1 MLGSTH
7 GTLTTDSRR
16 ARAIACGEH
25 PAQAV
30 HGRPAGAGDLDVSG
44 RPLYAAV
51 PDLDRF
57 FRPESVAV
65 VGASDTEGRPN
76 TGITRQLLAWSE
88 RVGARLHPVHPTRE
102 SVFGIPCAPSVAAL
116 PEQVDL
122 AVLLLSDPLPVIGEL
137 AEAKVKFAV
146 AFASGFAET
155 GAEGAA
161 AQERLAAAV
170 ARADGL
176 RLLGPNTNLNAFE
189 RFREDLDGPAIALIT
204 QSGHQGRPLF
214 SLQELG
220 IRLSH
225 WAPTGNEADLETAD
239 FISYFAERPEVGA
252 IAAYVEGLKDGRAFL
267 LAADRAARRGVP
279 VVAVKVGRTETG
291 ARTAASHTG
300 KLTGADA
307 VVDAAMR
314 QYGVIRV
321 DGLDELQDTAT
332 LLARARRHRVPDS
345 SASAPSAPASSAPG
359 SAMSSPAASSPAV
372 SRPALPR
379 PEGVV
384 VYSISGGTGAHFADL
399 ATEAGLPLPTLSEA
413 KQAELHQWIPDYLSV
428 ANPVDNGGHPVG
440 DWRGPRILDA
450 ILDDPAVGVLICPIT
465 GPFPPMSDKLAQD
478 LVAAAE
484 RTDKLVCVVWGSPVG
499 TEAAYRE
506 TLLGS
511 SRVAT
516 FRTFANCITAVRAH
530 LDHTRFT
537 AAYRSPFDEA
547 PRSPSPSFRKAQALM
562 RPGQQLSEHA
572 AKQLL
577 RAYGIRVPREQLV
590 TSAAAA
596 VRAASLVGYPVV
608 MKASGASIAHKTEL
622 GLVKIGLTSASQI
635 RDAYRELTDIARYE
649 DVSLDGVL
657 VCQMVERGVEMVVGV
672 THDDLFGPTVTVG
685 LGGVLVEVLRDSAVR
700 VPPFGEDQAH
710 AMLAEL
716 RGRALLGGVRG
727 APPADVDALVEVV
740 LRVQR
745 MALELGDQIAELDIN
760 PLMVLPRGQG
770 AVALDA
776 LAACR

>member
-16 ARAIACGEH
+16 ARVIACGEQ
-25 PAQAV
+25 PGPAV
-30 HGRPAGAGDLDVSG
+30 HGRPAEPDDLDVSG

-51 PDLDRF
+51 PDLDRL
-57 FRPESVAV
+57 FRPESLAV
-65 VGASDTEGRPN
+65 IGASDAEGRPN
-76 TGITRQLLAWSE
+76 TGITRQLLAWAE
-88 RVGARLHPVHPTRE
+88 RVGARLHPVHPTRP
-102 SVFGIPCAPSVAAL
+102 SVFGVPCSPSVADL

-122 AVLLLSDPLPVIGEL
+122 AVLLVADPLAVIGEL
-137 AEAKVKFAV
+137 AEAKVRFAV
-146 AFASGFAET
+146 VFASGFAET
-155 GAEGAA
+155 GEGGAA
-161 AQERLAAAV
+161 AQKRLAAA
-170 ARADGL
+170 AERAGI

-189 RFREDLDGPAIALIT
+189 EFRTDLDGPAIALIT
-204 QSGHQGRPLF
+204 QSGHQGRPVF
-214 SLQELG
+214 ALQELG
-220 IRLSH
+220 VRLSH

-239 FISYFAERPEVGA
+239 FISWFAERPEVGA
-252 IAAYVEGLKDGRAFL
+252 IACYVEGLKDGRSFL

-332 LLARARRHRVPDS
+332 LLARARP
-345 SASAPSAPASSAPG
+345 
-359 SAMSSPAASSPAV
+359 
-372 SRPALPR
+372 PR
-379 PEGVV
+379 ADGVA

-399 ATEAGLPLPTLSEA
+399 ATEAGLRLPVLSA
-413 KQAELHQWIPDYLSV
+413 ARQAELHQWIPGYLSV

-440 DWRGPRILDA
+440 DERGRKIIDA
-450 ILDDPAVGVLICPIT
+450 LLADPEVGVLVCPVT
-465 GPFPPMSDKLAQD
+465 GPFPPLSDRLVRD
-478 LVAAAE
+478 LVDAAE
-484 RTDKLVCVVWGSPVG
+484 HTDKLVCVVWGSPVG
-499 TEAAYRE
+499 TEPAYRE
-506 TLLGS
+506 VLLGS

-516 FRTFANCITAVRAH
+516 FRTVANCITAVRAH
-530 LDHTRFT
+530 LDHHRFVSG
-537 AAYRSPFDEA
+537 YRSPFDHA
-547 PRSPSPSFRKAQALM
+547 PRTPSPSFRKTRALM
-562 RPGQQLSEHA
+562 SPGRQLSEHA

-596 VRAASLVGYPVV
+596 VRAAGLVGYPVV
-608 MKASGASIAHKTEL
+608 MKASGARIAHKTEL
-622 GLVKIGLTSASQI
+622 GLVKVGLTSASQV

-649 DVSLDGVL
+649 DVRLDGVL

-672 THDDLFGPTVTVG
+672 THDELFGPTVTVG
-685 LGGVLVEVLRDSAVR
+685 LGGVLVEVLRDTAVR
-700 VPPFGEDQAH
+700 VPPFGEEQARD
-710 AMLAEL
+710 MLGEL
-716 RGRALLGGVRG
+716 RGRALLEGVRG
-727 APPADVDALVEVV
+727 RPPADVDALVEVV

-745 MALELGDQIAELDIN
+745 MALELGDDLAELDIN
-760 PLMVLPRGQG
+760 PLMVLERGQG

-776 LAACR
+776 LAVCR

>member
-7 GTLTTDSRR
+7 GTLTTDFR
-16 ARAIACGEH
+16 ARVEACGET
-25 PAQAV
+25 PRTAV
-30 HGRPAGAGDLDVSG
+30 HSTAAPSTEDVVPLDVSG
-44 RPLYAAV
+44 RPLHSDV

-65 VGASDTEGRPN
+65 IGASDAEGRPN
-76 TGITRQLLAWSE
+76 TGITRQLIAWAE
-88 RVGARLHPVHPTRE
+88 RVGARIHPVHPTRGT
-102 SVFGIPCAPSVAAL
+102 VFGLPCAPCVADL

-122 AVLLLSDPLPVIGEL
+122 AVLLVADPLPVIEEL
-137 AEAKVKFAV
+137 AETKVKFAV

-155 GAEGAA
+155 GDEGAA
-161 AQERLAAAV
+161 AQARLAAAV
-170 ARADGL
+170 RRSGL

-189 RFREDLDGPAIALIT
+189 RFRDDLDGPAIALIT
-204 QSGHQGRPLF
+204 QSGHQGRPVYT
-214 SLQELG
+214 LQELG

-225 WAPTGNEADLETAD
+225 WAPTGNEADLETSD
-239 FISYFAERPEVGA
+239 FISYFAEQPEVGA
-252 IAAYVEGLKDGRAFL
+252 IACYVEGLKDGRSFL
-267 LAADRAARRGVP
+267 LAADRAARAGVP

-291 ARTAASHTG
+291 ARMAASHTG
-300 KLTGADA
+300 KLTGADT

-314 QYGVIRV
+314 QFGVIRV
-321 DGLDELQDTAT
+321 DGLDELQDTAA
-332 LLARARRHRVPDS
+332 LLARARKPK
-345 SASAPSAPASSAPG
+345 A
-359 SAMSSPAASSPAV
+359 
-372 SRPALPR
+372 
-379 PEGVV
+379 EGVV
-384 VYSISGGTGAHFADL
+384 VYSISGGTGAHFSDL
-399 ATEAGLPLPTLSEA
+399 ATEAGLTLPTLSEA
-413 KQAELHQWIPDYLSV
+413 RQQELHQWIPDYLNV

-440 DWRGPRILDA
+440 DWRGRKIIDA
-450 ILDDPAVGVLICPIT
+450 ILADPSVGVLICPIT

-478 LVAAAE
+478 LVDAAE
-484 RTDKLVCVVWGSPVG
+484 ATDKLICVIWGSPVG
-499 TEAAYRE
+499 TEDAYRT

-516 FRTFANCITAVRAH
+516 FRTFGNCITAVRAYLGH
-530 LDHTRFT
+530 HRFT
-537 AAYRSPFDEA
+537 SAYRSPFDEA
-547 PRSPSPSFRKAQALM
+547 PRTPSPSYRKAQALM

-596 VRAASLVGYPVV
+596 VRAAGLVGYPVV
-608 MKASGASIAHKTEL
+608 MKASGPQLGHKTEL

-649 DVSLDGVL
+649 NVPLDGIL

-672 THDDLFGPTVTVG
+672 TQDDLFGPTVTVG
-685 LGGVLVEVLRDSAVR
+685 LGGVLVEVLHDAAVR
-700 VPPFGEDQAH
+700 VPPFGEDQAR
-710 AMLAEL
+710 AMLTEL
-716 RGRALLGGVRG
+716 RGHPLLEGVRG
-727 APPADVDALVEVV
+727 APPADVDALVEVI

-745 MALELGDQIAELDIN
+745 MALELGDELSELDIN

-776 LAACR
+776 LAICH

>member
-7 GTLTTDSRR
+7 GTLTTDFR
-16 ARAIACGEH
+16 ARVEACGET
-25 PAQAV
+25 PRRAV
-30 HGRPAGAGDLDVSG
+30 HSTAAPAPDDAVDLDVSG
-44 RPLYAAV
+44 RPLRAVV

-65 VGASDTEGRPN
+65 VGASDAEGRPN
-76 TGITRQLLAWSE
+76 TGITRRLLAWAE
-88 RVGARLHPVHPTRE
+88 RVGARLHPVHPSRE
-102 SVFGIPCAPSVAAL
+102 TVFGLPCVPSVAEL

-122 AVLLLSDPLPVIGEL
+122 AVLLVADPLPIIEQL
-137 AEAKVKFAV
+137 AEAKVRFAV

-155 GAEGAA
+155 GEAGAA
-161 AQERLAAAV
+161 AQDRLAAAV
-170 ARADGL
+170 RGSGI

-189 RFREDLDGPAIALIT
+189 PFREDLDGPAIALIT
-204 QSGHQGRPLF
+204 QSGHQGRPVYT
-214 SLQELG
+214 LQELG
-220 IRLSH
+220 VRLSH

-239 FISYFAERPEVGA
+239 FISYFADRPEVGA
-252 IAAYVEGLKDGRAFL
+252 IACYVEGLKDGRSFL
-267 LAADRAARRGVP
+267 LAADHAARKGVP

-291 ARTAASHTG
+291 ARMAASHTG
-300 KLTGADA
+300 KLTGADT

-321 DGLDELQDTAT
+321 NGLDELQDTAA
-332 LLARARRHRVPDS
+332 LLARARRPV
-345 SASAPSAPASSAPG
+345 A
-359 SAMSSPAASSPAV
+359 
-372 SRPALPR
+372 
-379 PEGVV
+379 EGVA
-384 VYSISGGTGAHFADL
+384 VYSISGGTGAHFSDL
-399 ATEAGLPLPTLSEA
+399 ATAAGLTLPTLSRA
-413 KQAELHQWIPDYLSV
+413 KQDELHQWIPEYLDV

-440 DWRGPRILDA
+440 DWRGRKIIDA
-450 ILDDPAVGVLICPIT
+450 ILADPSVGVLICPIT

-478 LVAAAE
+478 LVDAAE
-484 RTDKLVCVVWGSPVG
+484 TTDKPICVVWGSPVG
-499 TEAAYRE
+499 TEDAYRT

-516 FRTFANCITAVRAH
+516 FRTFGNCITAVRAY
-530 LDHTRFT
+530 LDHHRFT
-537 AAYRSPFDEA
+537 TGYRSPFDEA
-547 PRSPSPSFRKAQALM
+547 PRTPSPSFRKAQALM

-596 VRAASLVGYPVV
+596 VRAAGLVGYPVV
-608 MKASGASIAHKTEL
+608 MKASGPRLAHKTEL
-622 GLVKIGLTSASQI
+622 GLVKVGLTSASQI

-649 DVSLDGVL
+649 DVPLDGVL

-672 THDDLFGPTVTVG
+672 TQDPLFGPTVTVG
-685 LGGVLVEVLRDSAVR
+685 LGGVLVEVLRDTAVR
-700 VPPFGEDQAH
+700 VPPFGERQAR
-710 AMLAEL
+710 AMLGEL
-716 RGRALLGGVRG
+716 RGHALLEGVRG

-745 MALELGDQIAELDIN
+745 MALELGGELAELDVN

-776 LAACR
+776 LAVCR

>member
-16 ARAIACGEH
+16 ARVIACGEQ
-25 PAQAV
+25 PSPVV
-30 HGRPAGAGDLDVSG
+30 HGRPADVDDLDVGG
-44 RPLYAAV
+44 RPLYAGV

-57 FRPESVAV
+57 FRPESLAV
-65 VGASDTEGRPN
+65 VGASDAEGRPN
-76 TGITRQLLAWSE
+76 TGITRQLLAWAE

-102 SVFGIPCAPSVAAL
+102 AVFGIPCFPSVADL

-122 AVLLLSDPLPVIGEL
+122 AVLLVADPLPVVGQL

-155 GAEGAA
+155 GEAGAE
-161 AQERLAAAV
+161 AQARLAAAV
-170 ARADGL
+170 RRSGL

-189 RFREDLDGPAIALIT
+189 HFREDLDGPAIALIT
-204 QSGHQGRPLF
+204 QSGHQGRPVF
-214 SLQELG
+214 ALQELG

-239 FISYFAERPEVGA
+239 FISYFSEQPEVGA
-252 IAAYVEGLKDGRAFL
+252 IACYVEGLKDGRSFL

-300 KLTGADA
+300 KLTGADT

-321 DGLDELQDTAT
+321 DGLDQLQDTSA
-332 LLARARRHRVPDS
+332 LLARARPPLAD
-345 SASAPSAPASSAPG
+345 
-359 SAMSSPAASSPAV
+359 
-372 SRPALPR
+372 
-379 PEGVV
+379 GVA

-399 ATEAGLPLPTLSEA
+399 ATEAGLHLPTLSAA
-413 KQAELHQWIPDYLSV
+413 KQTELHQWIPDYLNV
-428 ANPVDNGGHPVG
+428 ANPVDSGGHPVG
-440 DWRGPRILDA
+440 DWRGRKIIDA
-450 ILDDPAVGVLICPIT
+450 ILADPEVGVLVCPIT
-465 GPFPPMSDKLAQD
+465 GPFPPMSDKLARD
-478 LVAAAE
+478 LVEAAE
-484 RTDKLVCVVWGSPVG
+484 QTDKLVCVIWGSPVG
-499 TEAAYRE
+499 TESAYRE

-516 FRTFANCITAVRAH
+516 FRTFANCVTAVRAH
-530 LDHTRFT
+530 LDHARFI
-537 AAYRSPFDEA
+537 ASYRSPFDEA
-547 PRSPSPSFRKAQALM
+547 PRTPSPSFRKARALM
-562 RPGQQLSEHA
+562 RPGQALSEHA
-572 AKQLL
+572 AKLLL

-596 VRAASLVGYPVV
+596 VRAAGLVGYPVV
-608 MKASGASIAHKTEL
+608 MKASGGQIAHKTEL
-622 GLVKIGLTSASQI
+622 GLVKIGLTSASQV

-649 DVSLDGVL
+649 GVDLDGVL

-672 THDDLFGPTVTVG
+672 THDELFGPTVTVG
-685 LGGVLVEVLRDSAVR
+685 LGGVLVEVLRDTAVR
-700 VPPFGEDQAH
+700 VPPFGDDQARD
-710 AMLAEL
+710 MLTEL
-716 RGRALLGGVRG
+716 RGRALLDGVRG
-727 APPADVDALVEVV
+727 RPPADLDALVEVV
-740 LRVQR
+740 MRVQR
-745 MALELGDQIAELDIN
+745 MALELGDELAELDIN

-776 LAACR
+776 LAVCGPGPDPDADQPLS

>member
-16 ARAIACGEH
+16 ARVIACGEQ
-25 PAQAV
+25 PSPVV
-30 HGRPAGAGDLDVSG
+30 HGRPADVDDLDVSG

-65 VGASDTEGRPN
+65 IGASDAEGRPN
-76 TGITRQLLAWSE
+76 TGITRQLIAWAE
-88 RVGARLHPVHPTRE
+88 RVGARLHPVHPTRAT
-102 SVFGIPCAPSVAAL
+102 VFGLPCLPSVADL
-116 PEQVDL
+116 PDQVDL
-122 AVLLLSDPLPVIGEL
+122 AVLLVADPLPLIGEL
-137 AEAKVKFAV
+137 AEAKVRFAV

-155 GAEGAA
+155 GPEGAA
-161 AQERLAAAV
+161 AQARLADAV
-170 ARADGL
+170 RGTGV

-189 RFREDLDGPAIALIT
+189 NFRDDLEGPAIALIT
-204 QSGHQGRPLF
+204 QSGHQGRPVF
-214 SLQELG
+214 AMQQLG
-220 IRLSH
+220 VRLSH

-239 FISYFAERPEVGA
+239 FISYFSERPEVGA
-252 IAAYVEGLKDGRAFL
+252 IACYVEGLKDGRSFL
-267 LAADRAARRGVP
+267 LAADRAARRKVP

-300 KLTGADA
+300 KLTGADT

-321 DGLDELQDTAT
+321 DGLDELQDTAA
-332 LLARARRHRVPDS
+332 LLARAR
-345 SASAPSAPASSAPG
+345 APLAD
-359 SAMSSPAASSPAV
+359 
-372 SRPALPR
+372 
-379 PEGVV
+379 GVV

-399 ATEAGLPLPTLSEA
+399 ATGAGLDLPVLSEA
-413 KQAELHQWIPDYLSV
+413 KQAELHTWIPEYLNV

-440 DWRGPRILDA
+440 DRRGRKIIDA
-450 ILDDPAVGVLICPIT
+450 ILADPAVGVLICPIT

-478 LVAAAE
+478 LVDAAE
-484 RTDKLVCVVWGSPVG
+484 QTDKLVCVVWGSPVG

-516 FRTFANCITAVRAH
+516 FRTFANCITAVRAY
-530 LDHTRFT
+530 LDHARFT

-547 PRSPSPSFRKAQALM
+547 PRTPSPSFRKAQALM
-562 RPGQQLSEHA
+562 RPGQQLSEHG

-596 VRAASLVGYPVV
+596 VRAASQVGYPVV
-608 MKASGASIAHKTEL
+608 MKASGAQIAHKTEL
-622 GLVKIGLTSASQI
+622 GLVKIGLTSASQV

-649 DVSLDGVL
+649 GISLDGVL

-672 THDDLFGPTVTVG
+672 THDQLFGPTVAVG
-685 LGGVLVEVLRDSAVR
+685 LGGVLVEVLRDTAVR
-700 VPPFGEDQAH
+700 VPPFGDDQAR
-710 AMLAEL
+710 AMLSEL
-716 RGRALLGGVRG
+716 RGRALLDGVRG
-727 APPADVDALVEVV
+727 GPPVDVDALVEVV
-740 LRVQR
+740 IRVQR

-776 LAACR
+776 LVMCR

>member
-16 ARAIACGEH
+16 ARVIACGDQR
-25 PAQAV
+25 PGPAV
-30 HGRPAGAGDLDVSG
+30 HDRVADLDVSG
-44 RPLYAAV
+44 RPLHADV
-51 PDLDRF
+51 PDLNRF

-65 VGASDTEGRPN
+65 IGASDAEGRPN
-76 TGITRQLLAWSE
+76 TGITRQLLDWAG
-88 RVGARLHPVHPTRE
+88 RVGARVHPVHPTRPA
-102 SVFGIPCAPSVAAL
+102 VFGLPCAASVAEL

-122 AVLLLSDPLPVIGEL
+122 AVLLVADPLPLIEEL
-137 AEAKVKFAV
+137 GEAKVRFAV

-155 GAEGAA
+155 GRAGAE
-161 AQERLAAAV
+161 AQERLAEAV
-170 ARADGL
+170 RRSGI

-189 RFREDLDGPAIALIT
+189 RFRDDLTGPAIALIT
-204 QSGHQGRPLF
+204 QSGHQGRPVF
-214 SLQELG
+214 ALQELG

-239 FISYFAERPEVGA
+239 FLSWFAEQPEVGA

-267 LAADRAARRGVP
+267 LAADRAARRKVP

-300 KLTGADA
+300 KLTGADD

-321 DGLDELQDTAT
+321 DALDELQDTAA
-332 LLARARRHRVPDS
+332 LLARAR
-345 SASAPSAPASSAPG
+345 APRAD
-359 SAMSSPAASSPAV
+359 
-372 SRPALPR
+372 
-379 PEGVV
+379 GVV
-384 VYSISGGTGAHFADL
+384 ICSISGGTGAHVADL
-399 ATEAGLPLPTLSEA
+399 AAGAGLRLPTLSPQ
-413 KQAELHQWIPDYLSV
+413 KQAELHQWIPGYLSV

-440 DWRGPRILDA
+440 DRRGRKIIDA
-450 ILDDPAVGVLICPIT
+450 LLADPAVGVLICPVT
-465 GPFPPMSDKLAQD
+465 GPFPPLSDRLVKD
-478 LVAAAE
+478 LVEAAE
-484 RTDKLVCVVWGSPVG
+484 ETDKLVCVVWGSPAG
-499 TEAAYRE
+499 TEPAYRDV
-506 TLLGS
+506 LLGS

-516 FRTFANCITAVRAH
+516 FRTVGNCLTAVRAW
-530 LDHTRFT
+530 LDHHRFVT
-537 AAYRSPFDEA
+537 DYRSPFDMA
-547 PRSPSPSFRKAQALM
+547 PRTPSPSFRKAEALM
-562 RPGQQLSEHA
+562 QPGRQLSEHA

-596 VRAASLVGYPVV
+596 VRAAGQVGYPVV
-608 MKASGASIAHKTEL
+608 MKASGAQIAHKTEL
-622 GLVKIGLTSASQI
+622 GLVKIGLTSASQV

-649 DVSLDGVL
+649 GVGLDGVL
-657 VCQMVERGVEMVVGV
+657 VCQMVEQGVEMVAGI
-672 THDDLFGPTVTVG
+672 THDELFGPTVTVG
-685 LGGVLVEVLRDSAVR
+685 LGGILVEVLHDTAVR

-710 AMLAEL
+710 AMLTEL
-716 RGRALLGGVRG
+716 RGRALLDGVRG
-727 APPADVDALVEVV
+727 RPPADVDALVEVV

-745 MALELGDQIAELDIN
+745 MALELGSHIAELDIN

-776 LAACR
+776 LAVCR

>member
-7 GTLTTDSRR
+7 GTLTTDFR
-16 ARAIACGEH
+16 ARVEACGET
-25 PAQAV
+25 PRTAV
-30 HGRPAGAGDLDVSG
+30 HSTTAPAAGDTAEPDVSG
-44 RPLYAAV
+44 RPLHSDV

-65 VGASDTEGRPN
+65 IGASDTEGRPN
-76 TGITRQLLAWSE
+76 TGITRQLIAWAD
-88 RVGARLHPVHPTRE
+88 RVGARVHPVHPTRTA
-102 SVFGIPCAPSVAAL
+102 VFGLPCHASVAEL

-122 AVLLLSDPLPVIGEL
+122 AVLLVADPLPVIEEL
-137 AEAKVKFAV
+137 ADTKVKFAV

-155 GAEGAA
+155 GESGAA
-161 AQERLAAAV
+161 AQARLTAAV
-170 ARADGL
+170 RRSGL

-204 QSGHQGRPLF
+204 QSGHQGRPVYT
-214 SLQELG
+214 LQELG

-252 IAAYVEGLKDGRAFL
+252 IACYVEGLKDGRSFL
-267 LAADRAARRGVP
+267 LAADRAARNGVP

-291 ARTAASHTG
+291 ARMAASHTG
-300 KLTGADA
+300 KLTGADT

-314 QYGVIRV
+314 QFGVIRV
-321 DGLDELQDTAT
+321 DGLDELQDTAA
-332 LLARARRHRVPDS
+332 LLARARPPQ
-345 SASAPSAPASSAPG
+345 A
-359 SAMSSPAASSPAV
+359 
-372 SRPALPR
+372 
-379 PEGVV
+379 EGVV
-384 VYSISGGTGAHFADL
+384 VYSISGGTGAHFSDL
-399 ATEAGLPLPTLSEA
+399 ATEAGLTLPTLSEA
-413 KQAELHQWIPDYLSV
+413 KQAELHQWIPPYLNV

-440 DWRGPRILDA
+440 DWRGRKIIDA
-450 ILDDPAVGVLICPIT
+450 LLADPSVGVLICPIT

-478 LVAAAE
+478 LVDAAE
-484 RTDKLVCVVWGSPVG
+484 ATDKLVCVIWGSPVG
-499 TEAAYRE
+499 TEEAYRT

-516 FRTFANCITAVRAH
+516 FRTFGNCITAVRAYLGH
-530 LDHTRFT
+530 HRFT
-537 AAYRSPFDEA
+537 ASYRSPFDEA
-547 PRSPSPSFRKAQALM
+547 PRTPSPSYRKAQALM

-596 VRAASLVGYPVV
+596 VRAAGLVGYPVV
-608 MKASGASIAHKTEL
+608 MKASGPQLAHKTEL
-622 GLVKIGLTSASQI
+622 GLVKVGLTSASQI

-649 DVSLDGVL
+649 NVPLDGIL

-672 THDDLFGPTVTVG
+672 TQDPLFGPTVTVG
-685 LGGVLVEVLRDSAVR
+685 LGGVLVEVLHDAAVR
-700 VPPFGEDQAH
+700 VPPFGEDQART
-710 AMLAEL
+710 MLREL
-716 RGRALLGGVRG
+716 RGAALLDGVRG

-745 MALELGDQIAELDIN
+745 MALELGDELSELDIN

-776 LAACR
+776 LAICH

>member
-7 GTLTTDSRR
+7 GTLTTDFR
-16 ARAIACGEH
+16 ARVEACGET
-25 PAQAV
+25 PRAAV
-30 HGRPAGAGDLDVSG
+30 HSSAAPSADDAVPVDVSG
-44 RPLYAAV
+44 RPLHADV

-65 VGASDTEGRPN
+65 IGASDAEGRPN
-76 TGITRQLLAWSE
+76 TGITRRLIAWAE
-88 RVGARLHPVHPTRE
+88 RVGARIHPVHPTRPT
-102 SVFGIPCAPSVAAL
+102 VFGLACHASVADL

-122 AVLLLSDPLPVIGEL
+122 AVLLVSDPLPVIEEL
-137 AEAKVKFAV
+137 ADTKVKFAV

-155 GAEGAA
+155 GGAGAA

-170 ARADGL
+170 QRSGL

-189 RFREDLDGPAIALIT
+189 EFRDDLDGPAIALIT
-204 QSGHQGRPLF
+204 QSGHQGRPVYT
-214 SLQELG
+214 LQELG

-225 WAPTGNEADLETAD
+225 WAPTGNEADLETSD
-239 FISYFAERPEVGA
+239 FISYFAEQPEVGA
-252 IAAYVEGLKDGRAFL
+252 IACYVEGLKDGRSFL
-267 LAADRAARRGVP
+267 LAADRAARNGVP

-300 KLTGADA
+300 KLTGADT

-314 QYGVIRV
+314 QFGVIRV
-321 DGLDELQDTAT
+321 DGLDELQDTAA
-332 LLARARRHRVPDS
+332 LLARARRPKAD
-345 SASAPSAPASSAPG
+345 
-359 SAMSSPAASSPAV
+359 
-372 SRPALPR
+372 
-379 PEGVV
+379 GVV
-384 VYSISGGTGAHFADL
+384 VYSISGGTGAHFSDL
-399 ATEAGLPLPTLSEA
+399 ATEAGLTLPTLSQA
-413 KQAELHQWIPDYLSV
+413 KQDELHQWIPPYLNV

-440 DWRGPRILDA
+440 DWRGRKIIDA
-450 ILDDPAVGVLICPIT
+450 ILADPSVGVLICPIT

-478 LVAAAE
+478 LVDAAE
-484 RTDKLVCVVWGSPVG
+484 QTDKLICVIWGSPVG
-499 TEAAYRE
+499 TEDAYRT

-516 FRTFANCITAVRAH
+516 FRTFGNCITAVRAYLGH
-530 LDHTRFT
+530 HRF
-537 AAYRSPFDEA
+537 AAGYRSPFEDA
-547 PRSPSPSFRKAQALM
+547 PRTPSPSYRKAQALM

-596 VRAASLVGYPVV
+596 VRAAGLVGYPVV
-608 MKASGASIAHKTEL
+608 MKASGPQLGHKTEL

-649 DVSLDGVL
+649 NVPLDGIL

-672 THDDLFGPTVTVG
+672 TQDDLFGPTVTVG
-685 LGGVLVEVLRDSAVR
+685 LGGVLVEVLHDAAVR
-700 VPPFGEDQAH
+700 VPPFGEDQAR
-710 AMLAEL
+710 AMLTEL
-716 RGRALLGGVRG
+716 RGRALLEGVRG
-727 APPADVDALVEVV
+727 APPADVDALVEVI
-740 LRVQR
+740 LRIQR
-745 MALELGDQIAELDIN
+745 MALEFGDELSELDIN

-776 LAACR
+776 LAICR

>member
-16 ARAIACGEH
+16 ARVIACGEQ
-25 PAQAV
+25 PGPAV
-30 HGRPAGAGDLDVSG
+30 HGRPADVDDLDISG
-44 RPLYAAV
+44 RPLYAGV

-65 VGASDTEGRPN
+65 IGASDAEGRPN
-76 TGITRQLLAWSE
+76 TGITRQLMAWAG
-88 RVGARLHPVHPTRE
+88 RVGARLHPVHPTRAT
-102 SVFGIPCAPSVAAL
+102 VFDIPCFPSVADL

-122 AVLLLSDPLPVIGEL
+122 AVVLVADPLPVIEQL

-155 GAEGAA
+155 GEEGAL
-161 AQERLAAAV
+161 AQARLAAAV
-170 ARADGL
+170 GRSGL

-189 RFREDLDGPAIALIT
+189 NFREDLEGPAIALIT
-204 QSGHQGRPLF
+204 QSGHQGRPVF
-214 SLQELG
+214 ALQELG

-239 FISYFAERPEVGA
+239 FISYFAERPEVGT
-252 IAAYVEGLKDGRAFL
+252 IACYVEGLKDGRSFL
-267 LAADRAARRGVP
+267 LAADRAARRKVP

-300 KLTGADA
+300 KLTGADT

-332 LLARARRHRVPDS
+332 LLARAKPPV
-345 SASAPSAPASSAPG
+345 A
-359 SAMSSPAASSPAV
+359 
-372 SRPALPR
+372 
-379 PEGVV
+379 EGVV

-399 ATEAGLPLPTLSEA
+399 ASEAGLRLPQLSDA
-413 KQAELHQWIPDYLSV
+413 KQAELHEWIPPYLSV

-440 DWRGPRILDA
+440 DWRGRKIIDA
-450 ILDDPAVGVLICPIT
+450 ILDDPEVGVLVCPVT
-465 GPFPPMSDKLAQD
+465 GPFPPLSDKLVED

-484 RTDKLVCVVWGSPVG
+484 RTDKVVCVVWGSPVG
-499 TEAAYRE
+499 TEPAYRE
-506 TLLGS
+506 VLLGS

-516 FRTFANCITAVRAH
+516 FRTVGNCITALRAYFSH
-530 LDHTRFT
+530 HRFVH
-537 AAYRSPFDEA
+537 AYRSPFDEA
-547 PRSPSPSFRKAQALM
+547 PRTVSPSFRKAQALM

-596 VRAASLVGYPVV
+596 VRAAGLVGYPVV
-608 MKASGASIAHKTEL
+608 MKASGAQIAHKTEL
-622 GLVKIGLTSASQI
+622 GLVKVGLTSASQV

-649 DVSLDGVL
+649 DVTLDGVL

-672 THDDLFGPTVTVG
+672 TQDELFGPTVTVG
-685 LGGVLVEVLRDSAVR
+685 LGGVLVEVLRDVAVR
-700 VPPFGEDQAH
+700 VPPFGEDQAGE
-710 AMLAEL
+710 MLGEL
-716 RGRALLGGVRG
+716 RGRPLLDGVRG
-727 APPADVDALVEVV
+727 RPPADLDALVEVI

-745 MALELGDQIAELDIN
+745 MALELGDVLCELDIN

-776 LAACR
+776 LAVCR

>member
-7 GTLTTDSRR
+7 GTLTTHSRP
-16 ARAIACGEH
+16 ARVLACGEQPPH
-25 PAQAV
+25 TV
-30 HGRPAGAGDLDVSG
+30 HGISEPHPGDGGQGARAVDRDVSG
-44 RPLYAAV
+44 RPLQAPV
-51 PDLDRF
+51 PDLERF

-65 VGASDTEGRPN
+65 IGASDSEGRPN
-76 TGITRQLLAWSE
+76 TGITRQLIAWAE
-88 RVGARLHPVHPTRE
+88 RVGARLHPVNPGRAE
-102 SVFGIPCAPSVAAL
+102 VFGRPCHATVADL
-116 PEQVDL
+116 PETVDL
-122 AVLLLSDPLPVIGEL
+122 AVLLVGDPLPVIEQLG
-137 AEAKVKFAV
+137 EAKVKFAV

-155 GAEGAA
+155 GERGAA
-161 AQERLAAAV
+161 AQARLAEV
-170 ARADGL
+170 VERSGL

-204 QSGHQGRPLF
+204 QSGHQGRPVF

-239 FISYFAERPEVGA
+239 FLSYFATRPEVGA
-252 IAAYVEGLKDGRAFL
+252 IAAYVEGLKDGRSFL
-267 LAADRAARRGVP
+267 LAADRAARNKVP

-291 ARTAASHTG
+291 ARMALSHTG
-300 KLTGADA
+300 KLTGADG

-314 QYGVIRV
+314 QFGVIRV
-321 DGLDELQDTAT
+321 DGLDELQDTAA
-332 LLARARRHRVPDS
+332 LLARARKPT
-345 SASAPSAPASSAPG
+345 A
-359 SAMSSPAASSPAV
+359 
-372 SRPALPR
+372 
-379 PEGVV
+379 EGVA
-384 VYSISGGTGAHFADL
+384 VYSISGGTGAHFSDL
-399 ATEAGLPLPTLSEA
+399 ATAAGLRLPTLGDA

-440 DWRGPRILDA
+440 DWRGRKIIDA
-450 ILDDPAVGVLICPIT
+450 LLADPSVGVLICPIT

-478 LVAAAE
+478 LVDAAE
-484 RTDKLVCVVWGSPVG
+484 QTDKLVCVVWGSPVG
-499 TEAAYRE
+499 TEDAYRG

-516 FRTFANCITAVRAH
+516 FRTFANCITAVRAY
-530 LDHTRFT
+530 LDHHRFV
-537 AAYRSPFDEA
+537 AGYRSPFDDA
-547 PRSPSPSFRKAQALM
+547 PRTASPSARKARALM
-562 RPGQQLSEHA
+562 RPGQPLSEHA

-608 MKASGASIAHKTEL
+608 MKASGPQLAHKTEL
-622 GLVKIGLTSASQI
+622 GLVKVQLTSASQV

-649 DVSLDGVL
+649 DVPLDGVL
-657 VCQMVERGVEMVVGV
+657 VCQMIERGVEMVVGI
-672 THDDLFGPTVTVG
+672 THDSLFGPTVTVG
-685 LGGVLVEVLRDSAVR
+685 LGGVLVDVLQDVAVGI
-700 VPPFGEDQAH
+700 PPFGEDRAR

-716 RGRALLGGVRG
+716 RGRALLDGVRG

-745 MALELGDQIAELDIN
+745 MALELDGELAELDIN
-760 PLMVLPRGQG
+760 PLVVLPRGEG

-776 LAACR
+776 LAICP

>member
-7 GTLTTDSRR
+7 GTLTTDFR
-16 ARAIACGEH
+16 ARVEACGET
-25 PAQAV
+25 PRTAV
-30 HGRPAGAGDLDVSG
+30 HSTAAPSAEDAVPLDVSG
-44 RPLYAAV
+44 RPLHSDV

-76 TGITRQLLAWSE
+76 TGITRQLIAWAE
-88 RVGARLHPVHPTRE
+88 RVGARIHPVHPTRA
-102 SVFGIPCAPSVAAL
+102 SVFGLPCAPSVADL

-122 AVLLLSDPLPVIGEL
+122 AVLLVADPLPVVEEL
-137 AEAKVKFAV
+137 AETKVKFAV

-155 GAEGAA
+155 GDEGAA
-161 AQERLAAAV
+161 AQARLSAAV
-170 ARADGL
+170 RRSGL

-189 RFREDLDGPAIALIT
+189 AFREDLDGPSIALIT
-204 QSGHQGRPLF
+204 QSGHQGRPVYT
-214 SLQELG
+214 LQELG

-239 FISYFAERPEVGA
+239 FISYFAEQPEVGA
-252 IAAYVEGLKDGRAFL
+252 IACYVEGLKDGRSFL
-267 LAADRAARRGVP
+267 LAADRAARAGVP

-291 ARTAASHTG
+291 ARMAASHTG
-300 KLTGADA
+300 KLTGADT

-314 QYGVIRV
+314 QFGVIRV
-321 DGLDELQDTAT
+321 DGLDELQDTAA
-332 LLARARRHRVPDS
+332 LLARARRPQ
-345 SASAPSAPASSAPG
+345 A
-359 SAMSSPAASSPAV
+359 
-372 SRPALPR
+372 
-379 PEGVV
+379 EGVV
-384 VYSISGGTGAHFADL
+384 VYSISGGTGAHFSDL
-399 ATEAGLPLPTLSEA
+399 ATEAGLTLPTLSPA
-413 KQAELHQWIPDYLSV
+413 KQQELHQWIPGYLNV

-440 DWRGPRILDA
+440 DWRGRKIIDA
-450 ILDDPAVGVLICPIT
+450 LLADPSVGVLICPIT
-465 GPFPPMSDKLAQD
+465 GPFPPMSDRLAQD
-478 LVAAAE
+478 LVDAAE
-484 RTDKLVCVVWGSPVG
+484 ASDKLVCVIWGSPVG
-499 TEAAYRE
+499 TEEAYRT

-516 FRTFANCITAVRAH
+516 FRTFGNCITAVRAYLGH
-530 LDHTRFT
+530 HRFT
-537 AAYRSPFDEA
+537 TGYRSPFEDA
-547 PRSPSPSFRKAQALM
+547 PRTPSPSYRKAQALM

-596 VRAASLVGYPVV
+596 VRAAGLVGYPVV
-608 MKASGASIAHKTEL
+608 MKASGPQLGHKTEL

-649 DVSLDGVL
+649 NVPLDGIL

-672 THDDLFGPTVTVG
+672 TQDDLFGPTVTVG
-685 LGGVLVEVLRDSAVR
+685 LGGVLVEVLHDAAVR
-700 VPPFGEDQAH
+700 VPPFGEDQAR

-716 RGRALLGGVRG
+716 RGHALLEGVRG

-745 MALELGDQIAELDIN
+745 MALELGDSLRELDVN

-776 LAACR
+776 LAVCR

>member
-7 GTLTTDSRR
+7 GTLTTDFR
-16 ARAIACGEH
+16 ARVEACGES
-25 PAQAV
+25 PRTAV
-30 HGRPAGAGDLDVSG
+30 HSSAAPSADDAVPLDVSG
-44 RPLYAAV
+44 RPLHADV

-65 VGASDTEGRPN
+65 IGASDTEGRPN
-76 TGITRQLLAWSE
+76 TGITRQLIAWAE
-88 RVGARLHPVHPTRE
+88 RVGARIHPVHPTRPT
-102 SVFGIPCAPSVAAL
+102 VFGLACHASVADL

-122 AVLLLSDPLPVIGEL
+122 AVLLVADPLPVIEEL
-137 AEAKVKFAV
+137 AETKVKFAV

-155 GAEGAA
+155 GDAGAA
-161 AQERLAAAV
+161 AQERLGAAV
-170 ARADGL
+170 RGSGL

-189 RFREDLDGPAIALIT
+189 KFREDLDGPAIALIT
-204 QSGHQGRPLF
+204 QSGHQGRPVYT
-214 SLQELG
+214 LQELG

-225 WAPTGNEADLETAD
+225 WAPTGNEADLETSD

-252 IAAYVEGLKDGRAFL
+252 IACYVEGLKDGRSFL
-267 LAADRAARRGVP
+267 LAADRAARNGVP

-291 ARTAASHTG
+291 ARMAASHTG
-300 KLTGADA
+300 KLTGADT

-314 QYGVIRV
+314 QFGVIRV
-321 DGLDELQDTAT
+321 DGLDELQDTAA
-332 LLARARRHRVPDS
+332 LLARARKPQAD
-345 SASAPSAPASSAPG
+345 
-359 SAMSSPAASSPAV
+359 
-372 SRPALPR
+372 
-379 PEGVV
+379 GVV
-384 VYSISGGTGAHFADL
+384 VYSISGGTGAHFSDL
-399 ATEAGLPLPTLSEA
+399 ATEAGLTLPALSQA
-413 KQAELHQWIPDYLSV
+413 KQDELHQWIPPYLNV

-440 DWRGPRILDA
+440 DWRGRKIIDA
-450 ILDDPAVGVLICPIT
+450 ILADPGVGVLICPIT

-478 LVAAAE
+478 LVDAAE
-484 RTDKLVCVVWGSPVG
+484 QSDKLICVIWGSPVG
-499 TEAAYRE
+499 TEDAYRT

-516 FRTFANCITAVRAH
+516 FRTFGNCITAVRAYLGH
-530 LDHTRFT
+530 HRFT
-537 AAYRSPFDEA
+537 AGYRSPFEDA
-547 PRSPSPSFRKAQALM
+547 PRTPSPSYRKAQALM
-562 RPGQQLSEHA
+562 RPSQQLSEHA

-596 VRAASLVGYPVV
+596 VRAAGLVGYPVV
-608 MKASGASIAHKTEL
+608 MKASGPQLGHKTEL

-649 DVSLDGVL
+649 NVPLDGIL

-672 THDDLFGPTVTVG
+672 TQDDLFGPTVTVG
-685 LGGVLVEVLRDSAVR
+685 LGGVLVEVLHDAAVR
-700 VPPFGEDQAH
+700 VPPFGEDQAR
-710 AMLAEL
+710 AMLREL
-716 RGRALLGGVRG
+716 RGHALLEGVRG

-740 LRVQR
+740 LRIQR
-745 MALELGDQIAELDIN
+745 MALELGDELSELDIN

-776 LAACR
+776 LAICR

>member
-16 ARAIACGEH
+16 ARVIACGEQ
-25 PAQAV
+25 PSPVV
-30 HGRPAGAGDLDVSG
+30 HGRPAEVDDLDVSG
-44 RPLYAAV
+44 RPLYAGV

-65 VGASDTEGRPN
+65 IGASDAEGRPN
-76 TGITRQLLAWSE
+76 TGITRQLIAWAE
-88 RVGARLHPVHPTRE
+88 RVGARLHPVHPTRP
-102 SVFGIPCAPSVAAL
+102 SVFGIPCLPSVADL

-122 AVLLLSDPLPVIGEL
+122 AVLLVADPLPVIEEL

-155 GAEGAA
+155 GTEGAA

-170 ARADGL
+170 RRSGL

-189 RFREDLDGPAIALIT
+189 KFRDDLDGPAIALIT
-204 QSGHQGRPLF
+204 QSGHQGRPVYA
-214 SLQELG
+214 LQELG
-220 IRLSH
+220 VRLSH

-252 IAAYVEGLKDGRAFL
+252 IACYVEGLKDGRSFL

-300 KLTGADA
+300 KLTGADT

-321 DGLDELQDTAT
+321 DGLDELQDTAA
-332 LLARARRHRVPDS
+332 LLARARP
-345 SASAPSAPASSAPG
+345 
-359 SAMSSPAASSPAV
+359 
-372 SRPALPR
+372 
-379 PEGVV
+379 PEADGVV
-384 VYSISGGTGAHFADL
+384 VYSISGGTGAHFSDL
-399 ATEAGLPLPTLSEA
+399 ATEAGLSLPTLSDT
-413 KQAELHQWIPDYLSV
+413 KQAELHQWIPEYLNV

-440 DWRGPRILDA
+440 DWRGRKIIDA
-450 ILDDPAVGVLICPIT
+450 LLADPAVGVLICPIT

-478 LVAAAE
+478 LVDAAE
-484 RTDKLVCVVWGSPVG
+484 QTDKLVCVVWGSPVG

-530 LDHTRFT
+530 LDHARF
-537 AAYRSPFDEA
+537 AASYRSPFDEA
-547 PRSPSPSFRKAQALM
+547 PRTVSPSFRKAQALM

-577 RAYGIRVPREQLV
+577 RTYGIRVPREQLV

-608 MKASGASIAHKTEL
+608 MKASGAQIAHKTEL
-622 GLVKIGLTSASQI
+622 GLVKVGLTSASQV
-635 RDAYRELTDIARYE
+635 RDAYRELTDIARYDE
-649 DVSLDGVL
+649 ISLDGVL

-672 THDDLFGPTVTVG
+672 THDALFGPTVTVG
-685 LGGVLVEVLRDSAVR
+685 LGGVLVEVLRDVAVR
-700 VPPFGEDQAH
+700 VPPFGEDQARS
-710 AMLAEL
+710 MLAEL

-727 APPADVDALVEVV
+727 GPPVDVDALVEVV

-745 MALELGDQIAELDIN
+745 MALELGDDIAELDIN

-776 LAACR
+776 MAVCR

>member
-16 ARAIACGEH
+16 ARVIACGEQ
-25 PAQAV
+25 PSPVV
-30 HGRPAGAGDLDVSG
+30 HGRPAEVHDLDVSG
-44 RPLYAAV
+44 RPLYAGV

-65 VGASDTEGRPN
+65 IGASDAEGRPN
-76 TGITRQLLAWSE
+76 TGITRQLIAWAE
-88 RVGARLHPVHPTRE
+88 RVGARLHPVHPTRQ
-102 SVFGIPCAPSVAAL
+102 SVFGIPCFPSVPDL

-122 AVLLLSDPLPVIGEL
+122 AVLLVGDPLPVIEKL

-155 GAEGAA
+155 GAEGAL
-161 AQERLAAAV
+161 AQARLATAV
-170 ARADGL
+170 AGSGL

-189 RFREDLDGPAIALIT
+189 KFRDDLGGPAIALIT
-204 QSGHQGRPLF
+204 QSGHQGRPVF
-214 SLQELG
+214 AMQELG
-220 IRLSH
+220 VRLSH

-239 FISYFAERPEVGA
+239 FISYFSERPEVGA
-252 IAAYVEGLKDGRAFL
+252 IACYVEGLKDGRSFL

-300 KLTGADA
+300 KLTGADT

-321 DGLDELQDTAT
+321 DGLDELQDTAA
-332 LLARARRHRVPDS
+332 LLARAR
-345 SASAPSAPASSAPG
+345 APQAD
-359 SAMSSPAASSPAV
+359 
-372 SRPALPR
+372 
-379 PEGVV
+379 GVV

-399 ATEAGLPLPTLSEA
+399 ASEAGLSLPTLPPD
-413 KQAELHQWIPDYLSV
+413 KQAELHEWIPDYLNV

-440 DWRGPRILDA
+440 DWRGRKIIDA
-450 ILDDPAVGVLICPIT
+450 ILADPSFGVLICPIT

-478 LVAAAE
+478 LVDAAE
-484 RTDKLVCVVWGSPVG
+484 QTDKLVCVVWGSPVG

-516 FRTFANCITAVRAH
+516 FRTFANCITAVRAY
-530 LDHTRFT
+530 LDHHRFA

-547 PRSPSPSFRKAQALM
+547 PRTPSPSFRKAQALM

-572 AKQLL
+572 AKSLL
-577 RAYGIRVPREQLV
+577 RTYGIRVPREQLV

-596 VRAASLVGYPVV
+596 VRAASLIGYPLV
-608 MKASGASIAHKTEL
+608 MKASGAQIAHKTEL
-622 GLVKIGLTSASQI
+622 GLVKLPLTSASQV

-649 DVSLDGVL
+649 GISLDGVL

-672 THDDLFGPTVTVG
+672 THDELFGPTVTVG
-685 LGGVLVEVLRDSAVR
+685 LGGVLVEVLRDTAVR
-700 VPPFGEDQAH
+700 VPPFGEDQART
-710 AMLAEL
+710 MLAEL
-716 RGRALLGGVRG
+716 RGRALLDGVRG
-727 APPADVDALVEVV
+727 APPVDIDALVEVV
-740 LRVQR
+740 IRVQR
-745 MALELGDQIAELDIN
+745 MALELGDDIAELDIN

-776 LAACR
+776 LVVCR